1 MKDEEL
7 VMERSEQI
15 TSYFHDLLKSFG
27 EEGDIGFT
35 SLRTVFDNLLPVQQ
49 EKLKAIT
56 GSQFEILLK
65 EGSMISIGITY
76 RNHIMDY
83 INSKEEGYVD
93 FQLWNKYA
101 LEYHRLNQILNQMSR
116 DIAGKFDGIPLT
128 ATIGG
133 VDDNI
138 GHVKDYFGMVVSHRV
153 VAENAGI
160 GWRGKNQ
167 LTIHD
172 KYSCAIRFA
181 SIVVPSQLNWSKKTE
196 SKCGDCTAC
205 EDVCGFIKNRDLL
218 PDYRE
223 NCRRYIL
230 FLKSK
235 GIEKDICGKCIK
247 ACYQSSIFQDVFSL
261 PS

>member
-1 MKDEEL
+1 VIDNEVVPEKSVTIKE
-7 VMERSEQI
+7 
-15 TSYFHDLLKSFG
+15 YFHQLLKSSG

-35 SLRTVFDNLLPVQQ
+35 SFKSIFNELMPIQQ
-49 EKLKAIT
+49 EKLRTIT
-56 GSQFEILLK
+56 GNQFEFLLQ

-76 RNHIMDY
+76 RDPIIGYIDSECEGEIDY
-83 INSKEEGYVD
+83 H
-93 FQLWNKYA
+93 LWNKYA
-101 LEYHRLNQILNQMSR
+101 LEYHRLNQILNQMSKK
-116 DIAGKFDGIPLT
+116 IAERFDGIPLT

-133 VDDNI
+133 VDDKVD
-138 GHVKDYFGMVVSHRV
+138 HVKDYFGMVISHRV

-172 KYSCAIRFA
+172 KYSCGIRFA
-181 SIVVPSQLNWSKKTE
+181 SIIVPFPLNWGKKTD
-196 SKCGDCTAC
+196 SKCGECTAC
-205 EDVCGFIKNRDLL
+205 EDVCGFIKYRDVL

-235 GIEKDICGKCIK
+235 GIQKDICGKCIK
-247 ACYQSSIFQDVFSL
+247 ACYQSSIFQNIFSL
-261 PS
+261 P